1 MSIQAEPWPR
11 AIILAD
17 MNAFFAAIEQLDH
30 PEWRS
35 RPVAVTNGHQGT
47 CIITCSY
54 EARAKGIKTGMRL
67 KEARQ
72 LCPDLIRAASRPQ
85 RYAAISSAI
94 MAALGTIT
102 PDIEVFSVDEA
113 FLDVTHCQQLWGP
126 PELIAQ
132 LVKNTIYETSGL
144 YCSVGLSGDKTTA
157 KYAAKL
163 NKPNGLVVI
172 PPWQAQARLRN
183 VPVTELCGIGPGIGD
198 FLAARGVHVCAD
210 MQQLPVS
217 ELGQRFG
224 NVGRRIWYMCQGR
237 DPSPVE
243 VNISAPKSIGHG
255 KVVPPATADKAVLL
269 TYLLHMSEKVA
280 SRMRRHQLQASQF
293 FIGLRSSNGWLG
305 GKQKLADPTQD
316 SQVIMTLC
324 YQVIKRDWQGQGIF
338 QVQITAL
345 NPSGLKKQQ
354 LSLFE
359 NSNHSRD
366 RLNQVMDQVNE
377 RFGEFSLMPGRLLTR
392 SKMPNVIS
400 PAWKPSGH
408 RKTI

>member
-1 MSIQAEPWPR
+1 MTNQTKPWPR

-17 MNAFFAAIEQLDH
+17 MNAFFASIEQLDQ

-35 RPVAVTNGHQGT
+35 RPVAVTNGRQGT

-54 EARAKGIKTGMRL
+54 EARARGIKTGMRL
-67 KEARQ
+67 REAHQ
-72 LCPDLIRAASRPQ
+72 LCPDLIQAPSRPQ
-85 RYAAISSAI
+85 RYAGISTAI

-113 FLDVTHCQQLWGP
+113 FLDVTQCQQLWGP
-126 PELIAQ
+126 PAVIAQ

-144 YCSVGLSGDKTTA
+144 HCSVGLSGDKTTA

-163 NKPNGLVVI
+163 NKPNGLTVI
-172 PPWQAQARLRN
+172 PPWQAQAMLRN
-183 VPVTELCGIGPGIGD
+183 VPVTELCGIGTGIGR
-198 FLAARGVHVCAD
+198 FLAERGVHVCGD

-217 ELGQRFG
+217 ELGKRFG
-224 NVGRRIWYMCQGR
+224 NVGRRIWYMCQGK

-243 VNISAPKSIGHG
+243 VNIAAPKSVGHG
-255 KVVPPATADKAVLL
+255 KVVPPATTDKEALL

-293 FIGLRSSNGWLG
+293 FIGLRANAGWLG

-316 SQVIMTLC
+316 SQAIMGLC
-324 YQVIKRDWQGQGIF
+324 QQVINRDWQGEGIF
-338 QVQITAL
+338 QVQVTAL
-345 NPSGLKKQQ
+345 NPTDLNQQ
-354 LSLFE
+354 LSLFD
-359 NSNHSRD
+359 NSNDDRD
-366 RLNQVMDQVNE
+366 RVNQVMDHINE
-377 RFGEFSLMPGRLLTR
+377 RFGEFSLMPGRLINR
-392 SKMPNVIS
+392 SEMPNVIS